1 MTDSGTRL
9 ARDAALA
16 AGLMMAWQ
24 VSSKTIRDSLF
35 LSTFDARAL
44 PAMAGSAA
52 VSAVLLAVLSAK
64 ILHRY
69 GPFRVI
75 PAGYLLSVVLHGA
88 EWLLLPAFPRPV
100 SVLIYL
106 HVVALGS
113 VLLSGFW
120 ALANET
126 FDPLEAREKFGR
138 IAAYGTLGAIGGGLV
153 VGEVASLFSNAAV
166 LVFLLVLQLGCGA
179 GLLRFRQPKQPA
191 VRPETP
197 PLTKTLA
204 GAPYLLQVAA
214 LVALVNLAAAA
225 LDFVFKQQSQAHIGR
240 GVALTKFFAMFWVIT
255 SVGSFLAQI
264 GASRYWLNRFGLGRT
279 VATLPVGVAGAGLL
293 ALISPGAV
301 VLGLTRAL
309 EQVLRGSLFRSGY
322 ELFYA
327 PMPDAEK
334 RSVKSVIDIGADRAG
349 DGTGYALVQLILG
362 LPPAAVPYCI
372 LVVVAAVSALAAWL
386 SFRLDRVYSL
396 IIQKNLASNA
406 AGLQA
411 VPVEDFGNTMVF
423 KTAPGSATLPLESGL
438 TDAQL
443 QQLTELRSSDPRRVK
458 EALRGMG
465 MLDPILVPQ
474 VIRLL
479 GSDSVC
485 RAAHSALARNTF
497 RIAGQLADSLL
508 DESLEYA
515 VRRRVPRLLATCDAH
530 RAWDGLF
537 EGLNDPHFELRFRCS
552 RGLESMLQRHPEF
565 RPDAAVVYQ
574 IVERELGVSSSVWH
588 GRQVGASAPED
599 DGPEAAA
606 PSSEEGSSHSL
617 AHVFALL
624 GLVLPREAVRTA
636 FRALHTDD
644 RRLRALAVE
653 YLGSSLP
660 RAIRDRL
667 CERIDDP
674 SRPPLFKRDSS
685 SKMLA
690 PLGQQEPKAKG
701 TTG

>member
-1 MTDSGTRL
+1 
-9 ARDAALA
+9 
-16 AGLMMAWQ
+16 MMAWQ

-75 PAGYLLSVVLHGA
+75 PAGYLVSMALHLG
-88 EWLLLPAFPRPV
+88 EWLLLPVFPRPV
-100 SVLIYL
+100 SVVIYL

-113 VLLSGFW
+113 ILLSGFW
-120 ALANET
+120 ALANES
-126 FDPLEAREKFGR
+126 FDPLEARQKFGR
-138 IAAYGTLGAIGGGLV
+138 IAAYGTLGAIAGGLI
-153 VGEVASLFSNAAV
+153 VGEVASLFSNTAV
-166 LVFLLVLQLGCGA
+166 LLLLLLLQLACG
-179 GLLRFRQPKQPA
+179 GVLLTFRQPQQLG
-191 VRPETP
+191 VRQETP

-204 GAPYLLQVAA
+204 GAPYLLAVAG
-214 LVALVNLAAAA
+214 LVALVNLAAAM
-225 LDFVFKQQSQAHIGR
+225 LDFLFKQQSQAHIGR

-279 VATLPVGVAGAGLL
+279 VATLPVGVAGASLL
-293 ALISPGAV
+293 ALVSPGAV

-362 LPPAAVPYCI
+362 LPAAAVPYCI
-372 LVVVAAVSALAAWL
+372 LLVVGSLSAVAAWL

-396 IIQKNLASNA
+396 VIQKNLANNA
-406 AGLQA
+406 ADLQPA
-411 VPVEDFGNTMVF
+411 PLEDFSNTMIF
-423 KTAPGSATLPLESGL
+423 KAAPGAATLPLESGL
-438 TDAQL
+438 TDTQL
-443 QQLTELRSSDPRRVK
+443 QQLTDLRSSDPRRVK
-458 EALRGMG
+458 EALRAMG

-485 RAAHSALARNTF
+485 RAAHAALARNTF
-497 RIAGQLADSLL
+497 RIAGQLADALL
-508 DESLEYA
+508 DESLDYS
-515 VRRRVPRLLATCDAH
+515 VRRRIPRLLATCDTH

-537 EGLNDPHFELRFRCS
+537 EGLNDSRFELRFRCS
-552 RGLESMLQRHPEF
+552 RGLESMLQHHPEF
-565 RPDAAVVYQ
+565 RPDSAVVYQ
-574 IVERELGVSSSVWH
+574 IVERELAVSRNVWQ
-588 GRQVGASAPED
+588 GWQM
-599 DGPEAAA
+599 AA
-606 PSSEEGSSHSL
+606 PGAEEDPDAACQTPAEGSSHSL

-644 RRLRALAVE
+644 TRLRALAVE

-660 RAIRDRL
+660 RGIRDRL
-667 CERIDDP
+667 CERIEVSSADKGSRAPLPKKSPPP
-674 SRPPLFKRDSS
+674 SSD
-685 SKMLA
+685 MLA
-690 PLGQQEPKAKG
+690 PLGQIAARRGEKKAKG
-701 TTG
+701 TTGS

>member
-1 MTDSGTRL
+1 MSEAGSRL

-16 AGLMMAWQ
+16 SALMMAWQ
-24 VSSKTIRDSLF
+24 VASKTIRDSLF

-52 VSAVLLAVLSAK
+52 VCAVLCAVLSAK
-64 ILHRY
+64 VLHRY

-75 PAGYLLSVVLHGA
+75 PAGYLLSVALHTG
-88 EWLLLPAFPRPV
+88 EWLLLPSFPRPV
-100 SVLIYL
+100 SVVIYL

-126 FDPLEAREKFGR
+126 FDPLEARQKFGR
-138 IAAYGTLGAIGGGLV
+138 IAACGTLGAVGGGLV
-153 VGEVASLFSNAAV
+153 VGEVASLFSNSAV
-166 LVFLLVLQLGCGA
+166 LIFLLLLQVGCGA
-179 GLLRFRQPKQPA
+179 VLLRLRQPKSRTSPH
-191 VRPETP
+191 ETP

-204 GAPYLLQVAA
+204 GAPYLLQVAG

-225 LDFVFKQQSQAHIGR
+225 LDFLFKQQSQAHIGR
-240 GVALTKFFAMFWVIT
+240 GVALTRFFAMFWVIT

-264 GASRYWLNRFGLGRT
+264 GASKYWLNRFGLGRT
-279 VATLPVGVAGAGLL
+279 VATLPVGVAGASLL

-349 DGTGYALVQLILG
+349 DGTGYALVQLMLG

-372 LVVVAAVSALAAWL
+372 LLVVGAVSAIAAWL

-396 IIQKNLASNA
+396 VIQKNLAHNA
-406 AGLQA
+406 AGLEP
-411 VPVEDFGNTMVF
+411 VPAEDFSSTMVF
-423 KTAPGSATLPLESGL
+423 RVPPGSAALPLESGL

-443 QQLTELRSSDPRRVK
+443 QQLTELRLNDPRRVK
-458 EALRGMG
+458 EALRAIG

-497 RIAGQLADSLL
+497 RIAGQLADALL
-508 DESLEYA
+508 DESLDYS
-515 VRRRVPRLLATCDAH
+515 VRRRIPRLLATCDTH

-537 EGLNDPHFELRFRCS
+537 EGLGDPRFELRFRCS
-552 RGLESMLQRHPEF
+552 RALEAMLQRHPEF

-574 IVERELGVSSSVWH
+574 IVERELGVSRSVWQ
-588 GRQVGASAPED
+588 GRQMVESAGED
-599 DGPEAAA
+599 DEPAVADNA
-606 PSSEEGSSHSL
+606 SQQGSSHSL

-660 RAIRDRL
+660 REIRDRL
-667 CERIDDP
+667 SERINDP
-674 SRPPLFKRDSS
+674 SRPQVFQRMP
-685 SKMLA
+685 
-690 PLGQQEPKAKG
+690 PVGQEPKVKG

>member
-1 MTDSGTRL
+1 MSDPATRL
-9 ARDAALA
+9 TRDAAFA
-16 AGLMMAWQ
+16 SALMMAWQ

-35 LSTFDARAL
+35 LTAFDARAL

-52 VSAVLLAVLSAK
+52 VCAVLFAVVSAK

-75 PAGYLLSVVLHGA
+75 PAGYLLSVGLHVA

-100 SVLIYL
+100 SAVIYL

-120 ALANET
+120 ALANEA
-126 FDPLEAREKFGR
+126 FDPLEARQKFGR

-153 VGEVASLFSNAAV
+153 VGEIASLFSNSAV
-166 LVFLLVLQLGCGA
+166 LVFLLVLQLVCGA
-179 GLLRFRQPKQPA
+179 ALLRFPQPKSRITRQ
-191 VRPETP
+191 EIP

-204 GAPYLLQVAA
+204 GAPYLLQVAG

-225 LDFVFKQQSQAHIGR
+225 LDFLFKQQSQAHIGR

-279 VATLPVGVAGAGLL
+279 VATLPVGVAGASLL
-293 ALISPGAV
+293 ALVSPGAV

-349 DGTGYALVQLILG
+349 DGIGYALVQLILG

-372 LVVVAAVSALAAWL
+372 LLVVGGVSAIAAAL

-396 IIQKNLASNA
+396 VIQKNLASNA
-406 AGLQA
+406 ADLQPA
-411 VPVEDFGNTMVF
+411 PVEDFSNTAVF
-423 KTAPGSATLPLESGL
+423 KAVPGAAALPLESGL

-443 QQLTELRSSDPRRVK
+443 HQLTELRSSDPRRVK
-458 EALRGMG
+458 EALRAMG

-497 RIAGQLADSLL
+497 RIAGQLADALL
-508 DESLEYA
+508 DESLDYS
-515 VRRRVPRLLATCDAH
+515 VRRRVPRLLATCDTH

-537 EGLNDPHFELRFRCS
+537 EGLNDPRFELRFRCS

-565 RPDAAVVYQ
+565 RPDPAVVYL
-574 IVERELGVSSSVWH
+574 IVERELGVSRSVWN
-588 GRQVGASAPED
+588 GRQLAAAVED
-599 DGPEAAA
+599 DA
-606 PSSEEGSSHSL
+606 PPASDQVPQQGSSHSL

-644 RRLRALAVE
+644 RRLRALALE

-660 RAIRDRL
+660 REIRDRL
-667 CERIDDP
+667 SERIDLP
-674 SRPPLFKRDSS
+674 ARPQVSRRESYSDMP
-685 SKMLA
+685 A
-690 PLGQQEPKAKG
+690 PCVQEDQKAKG

>member
-1 MTDSGTRL
+1 MSDPAARL
-9 ARDAALA
+9 ARDAAFA
-16 AGLMMAWQ
+16 SALMMAWQ

-35 LSTFDARAL
+35 LTAFDARAL
-44 PAMAGSAA
+44 PAMAGS
-52 VSAVLLAVLSAK
+52 SAVCAVLFAVLSAK

-75 PAGYLLSVVLHGA
+75 PAGYLVSVGLHGA

-100 SVLIYL
+100 SALIYL

-120 ALANET
+120 ALANEA
-126 FDPLEAREKFGR
+126 FDPLEARQKFGR

-153 VGEVASLFSNAAV
+153 VGEVASFFSNTAV
-166 LVFLLVLQLGCGA
+166 LGFLLVLQLACGA
-179 GLLRFRQPKQPA
+179 VLLRFPQPRSSTVRQ
-191 VRPETP
+191 EIP

-204 GAPYLLQVAA
+204 GAPYLLQVAG

-225 LDFVFKQQSQAHIGR
+225 LDFLFKQQSQAHIGR

-279 VATLPVGVAGAGLL
+279 VATLPVGVAGASLL

-327 PMPDAEK
+327 PMRDAEK

-362 LPPAAVPYCI
+362 LSPAAVPYCI
-372 LVVVAAVSALAAWL
+372 LLVVGAVSAIAAGL

-396 IIQKNLASNA
+396 VIQKNLASNA
-406 AGLQA
+406 ADLQPA
-411 VPVEDFGNTMVF
+411 PVEDFSNTLVF
-423 KTAPGSATLPLESGL
+423 KGAAGAAALPLESGL
-438 TDAQL
+438 TDTQMH
-443 QQLTELRSSDPRRVK
+443 QLTELRSSDPRRVK
-458 EALRGMG
+458 EALRAMG

-508 DESLEYA
+508 DESLDYS
-515 VRRRVPRLLATCDAH
+515 VRRRIPRLLATCDAH

-537 EGLNDPHFELRFRCS
+537 EGLNDPRFELRFRCS

-565 RPDAAVVYQ
+565 RPDPAVVYL
-574 IVERELGVSSSVWH
+574 IIERELGVSRSIWN
-588 GRQVGASAPED
+588 GRQLALAAVED
-599 DGPEAAA
+599 DARPA
-606 PSSEEGSSHSL
+606 SDQLSQEGSSHSL

-660 RAIRDRL
+660 REIRDRL
-667 CERIDDP
+667 SERIDVP
-674 SRPPLFKRDSS
+674 ARSPAPRDSS
-685 SKMLA
+685 SNMLA
-690 PLGQQEPKAKG
+690 RLAPDDQKAKG